1 MATLPED
8 LEKGTVYHGSN
19 PELASSTEEEPK
31 TFTTSLKNSTI
42 HRITTS
48 NDGDVVYLGDHAF
61 HKNELIN
68 AFAGDLNPGVHKTP
82 FRPLGNPVPLGLSGF
97 AICCFVVSLVNCQAR
112 GVTNPKIIAS
122 AALFF
127 GGVIELIAGLFCLV
141 IENTFAAT
149 ALGAYGGF
157 WLGFGG
163 ILLDSF
169 GIASSYATTE
179 EYTNALAFYLTA
191 WVIFSFM
198 LWLCTFKSTWPF
210 FILFLFVWV
219 FLMFLAIG
227 YFINSTA
234 MIKAGG
240 VVGLL
245 ATFNAFYIIYAGVA
259 DSTNSYITI
268 KATPMPGAP
277 TV

>member
-19 PELASSTEEEPK
+19 PEVSSTEEDPK
-31 TFTTSLKNSTI
+31 TFTSLNGAPI
-42 HRITTS
+42 HKITTS
-48 NDGDVVYLGDHAF
+48 TNGDVIFLGNQAF

-68 AFAGDLNPGVHKTP
+68 AFAGDLNPGLHTSP
-82 FRPLGNPVPLGLSGF
+82 HRPLGNPVPLGLSGF
-97 AICCFVVSLVNCQAR
+97 AICCFVVSLVNCEAR
-112 GVTNPKIIAS
+112 GVTNAKIIAS

-127 GGVIELIAGLFCLV
+127 GGLIELIAGLFCLV

-169 GIASSYATTE
+169 GIASSYETTE

-191 WVIFSFM
+191 WVIFSFL

-227 YFINSTA
+227 YFINSTG

-259 DSTNSYITI
+259 DNTNSYLTI
-268 KATPMPGAP
+268 KASPMPHAP